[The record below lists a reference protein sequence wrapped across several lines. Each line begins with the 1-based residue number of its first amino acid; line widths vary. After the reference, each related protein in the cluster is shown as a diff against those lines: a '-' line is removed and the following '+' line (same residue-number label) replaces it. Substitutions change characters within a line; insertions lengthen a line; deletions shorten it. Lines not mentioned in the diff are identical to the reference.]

1 MTATPHAL
9 PEAFPEHLDA
19 LKTLRAENAHFAK
32 LAERYDAVNET
43 IHRAETNIEPM
54 DDFHVE
60 DLRKQRLRLLDE
72 MAAML
77 RDAEKP
83 R

>member
-9 PEAFPEHLDA
+9 PEAFPEHA
-19 LKTLRAENAHFAK
+19 EAVKRLRAENAHFAT
-32 LAERYDAVNET
+32 LADRYDAVNEE

-60 DLRKQRLRLLDE
+60 NLRKQRLRFLDE
-72 MAAML
+72 MSQML
-77 RDAEKP
+77 RAEG
-83 R
+83 